1 MMIWCVDDTPAIR
14 DIEVYALEA
23 SGFQARSFSDGA
35 AMRDA
40 LQEGR
45 PDLILL
51 DIMLPG
57 ESGLELLQSLR
68 RDPATRRI
76 PVIMATALGAEAE
89 KIRGLDLGADDYL
102 VKPFGMMEM
111 VSRVRAVLRRYEP
124 VEELLQAGPIVMEDG
139 AHLVTV
145 HGRQIDLTRKEYLLL
160 RLFLQQQGK
169 ILSRNDLLS
178 QVWGVAYLGESRT
191 VDMHIKTLRQKLGD
205 AGRYI
210 ETVIGLG
217 YRLSGAAG

>member
-1 MMIWCVDDTPAIR
+1 MRTQYDEQLAQLDLEVSRMGALCEQAIAVATKALLAADTEAASQVAP
-14 DIEVYALEA
+14 LEA
-23 SGFQARSFSDGA
+23 
-35 AMRDA
+35 A
-40 LQEGR
+40 LDEKER
-45 PDLILL
+45 AI
-51 DIMLPG
+51 
-57 ESGLELLQSLR
+57 E
-68 RDPATRRI
+68 
-76 PVIMATALGAEAE
+76 ALC
-89 KIRGLDLGADDYL
+89 
-102 VKPFGMMEM
+102 
-111 VSRVRAVLRRYEP
+111 
-124 VEELLQAGPIVMEDG
+124 
-139 AHLVTV
+139 
-145 HGRQIDLTRKEYLLL
+145 L